1 MFLKNPSL
9 IRSFFNLREKY
20 FWASLAKCRNTPII
34 VIDTDAAITI
44 FGTDF

>member
-1 MFLKNPSL
+1 LKNSSL

-20 FWASLAKCRNTPII
+20 FWASLAKCRITQII
-34 VIDTDAAITI
+34 FLDTEAAITI